1 MEGCLARRTQ
11 PFIRPQFTRLPH
23 LTRGSSS
30 ILRVFYSILASH
42 LSAMDWS
49 CFTTKADFSFNVK
62 LFNCFSFKRCFTT
75 VFKSSKSKRLTAKQK
90 NFFSCRHYSLSTEA
104 SIFPASA
111 FVYNYRLPHPFPSFF
126 QNPASNFGA

>member
-1 MEGCLARRTQ
+1 MPCQKNPAFHQAPIYPPPTSYKRQFFDFEGFL
-11 PFIRPQFTRLPH
+11 FHF
-23 LTRGSSS
+23 S
-30 ILRVFYSILASH
+30 ITPLC
-42 LSAMDWS
+42 SAMDWS

-111 FVYNYRLPHPFPSFF
+111 FAYNYRLPHPFPSFF